1 MDDKLQ
7 NVSLTTQ
14 NKLGSLH
21 NLSNIFTQEGVNMAF
36 IKSHFANAW
45 THNKKFCLD
54 LSIDKQTSEKLD
66 SLSKKFNEMGVQFK
80 K

>member
-1 MDDKLQ
+1 M
-7 NVSLTTQ
+7 T
-14 NKLGSLH
+14 
-21 NLSNIFTQEGVNMAF
+21 F

-66 SLSKKFNEMGVQFK
+66 SLSKKFNEMGV
-80 K
+80 

>member
-1 MDDKLQ
+1 
-7 NVSLTTQ
+7 
-14 NKLGSLH
+14 
-21 NLSNIFTQEGVNMAF
+21 MAF

-66 SLSKKFNEMGVQFK
+66 SLSKKFNEMGV
-80 K
+80 